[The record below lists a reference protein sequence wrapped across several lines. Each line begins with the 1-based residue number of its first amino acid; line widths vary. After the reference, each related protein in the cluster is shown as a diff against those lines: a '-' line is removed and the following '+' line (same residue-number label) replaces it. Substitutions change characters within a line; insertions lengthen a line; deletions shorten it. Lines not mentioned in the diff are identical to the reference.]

1 MSLGATAS
9 EVSTRHLAK
18 AWFALA
24 LFALGASA
32 VLAIVLVAART
43 PFLGLGGAFFRTA
56 LVLHVNLG
64 VIVWFLAAAAGVWTL
79 LRGQADVVGWGIL
92 TLASLSVAA
101 LLVAPM
107 IGQPRLANWTLI

>member
-43 PFLGLGGAFFRTA
+43 PFLA
-56 LVLHVNLG
+56 
-64 VIVWFLAAAAGVWTL
+64 WAA
-79 LRGQADVVGWGIL
+79 RSSGQRWCCTSIWA
-92 TLASLSVAA
+92 
-101 LLVAPM
+101 
-107 IGQPRLANWTLI
+107 